1 MRDIDCMRCGA
12 RMKYMFRENLQ
23 LGKTGW
29 ILGDLPNLFAVAL
42 CFYFFVLLVCVYLYF
57 YFAEGY
63 DSPQDDE
70 LPKKTCPDCGKEID
84 FDSPKC
90 PFCRYE
96 FRYL

>member
-1 MRDIDCMRCGA
+1 MREIDCLRCGA

-29 ILGDLPNLFAVAL
+29 ILGDLPNLFAGAL
-42 CFYFFVLLVCVYLYF
+42 C
-57 YFAEGY
+57 AE
-63 DSPQDDE
+63 DDE
-70 LPKKTCPDCGKEID
+70 LPKKTCPNCGKEID